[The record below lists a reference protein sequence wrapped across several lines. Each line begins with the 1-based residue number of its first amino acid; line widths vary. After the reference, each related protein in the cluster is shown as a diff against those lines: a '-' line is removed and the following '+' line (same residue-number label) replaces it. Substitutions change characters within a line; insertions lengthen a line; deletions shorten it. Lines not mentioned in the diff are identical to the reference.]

1 MQNDTPY
8 TLPRVLAY
16 AAHAFGD
23 APAVVDGDVR
33 LSFAAL
39 QQEVWRAAA
48 GFMAAGVAGSDRVAV
63 WAPNSWQWIVACLGA
78 QTLGAVV
85 VPLNTRL
92 KGLEAAYI
100 LNRSRSCMLVAQ
112 GNFLDIDQP
121 ALLNGLALPHLRKV
135 VLIDR
140 DWDDFIAAG
149 RDTGAAEGSGMAVT
163 STQASDILFTSGTTG
178 QPKGVVATHEQTI
191 RVFRVWADRVGLRAG
206 DRYLIVNPF
215 FHTFGYKAG
224 WLACLLTGAT
234 AYPMATLDVTAAAAL
249 VARERITV
257 LPGPPTVFISL
268 LQHPV
273 LRKDRWQS
281 LASLRVAVTGAA
293 TVAPNLIA
301 RMRDE
306 LGIDTV
312 LTGYGLTE
320 SCGVATMSE
329 VGDDT
334 ETIARSCGRAIP
346 GVELRIAGASGRGT
360 AVGETGEV
368 LVRGYNVM
376 AGYFDDD
383 EATRQAIDKDGWLH
397 TGDIGCVDE
406 RGYLRITDRLKD
418 MYISGGF
425 NCYSAEIERL
435 LAGHPQV
442 AQVAVIGVPDLRLGE
457 VGAAF
462 VVAKTDATIEPED
475 IQAWARSIMANYKVP
490 RFVRL
495 VAELPTNASGKVLKT
510 KLREVLG
517 PRPENPTE
525 P

>member
-1 MQNDTPY
+1 
-8 TLPRVLAY
+8 
-16 AAHAFGD
+16 
-23 APAVVDGDVR
+23 
-33 LSFAAL
+33 
-39 QQEVWRAAA
+39 
-48 GFMAAGVAGSDRVAV
+48 
-63 WAPNSWQWIVACLGA
+63 
-78 QTLGAVV
+78 
-85 VPLNTRL
+85 
-92 KGLEAAYI
+92 
-100 LNRSRSCMLVAQ
+100 
-112 GNFLDIDQP
+112 
-121 ALLNGLALPHLRKV
+121 
-135 VLIDR
+135 
-140 DWDDFIAAG
+140 
-149 RDTGAAEGSGMAVT
+149 
-163 STQASDILFTSGTTG
+163 
-178 QPKGVVATHEQTI
+178 
-191 RVFRVWADRVGLRAG
+191 
-206 DRYLIVNPF
+206 
-215 FHTFGYKAG
+215 
-224 WLACLLTGAT
+224 
-234 AYPMATLDVTAAAAL
+234 
-249 VARERITV
+249 
-257 LPGPPTVFISL
+257 
-268 LQHPV
+268 
-273 LRKDRWQS
+273 
-281 LASLRVAVTGAA
+281 
-293 TVAPNLIA
+293 
-301 RMRDE
+301 
-306 LGIDTV
+306 
-312 LTGYGLTE
+312 
-320 SCGVATMSE
+320 MSE
-329 VGDDT
+329 VGDDS